1 MSDVSPLADNL
12 PPTSDIF
19 AMSTIGTPTLT
30 FSVPADNLSFAIV
43 GTYGAAPEP
52 GTMAVLLTGIG
63 FLGAAAARRR
73 RSRK

>member
-1 MSDVSPLADNL
+1 
-12 PPTSDIF
+12 
-19 AMSTIGTPTLT
+19 MSTIGTPTLT
-30 FSVPADNLSFAIV
+30 FSVPADNLFFAIV